1 MPAYARREIVPSG
14 EVGVYHC
21 VARCVRRAFLCG
33 VDFYSGQDYE
43 HRRDWIRERL
53 EHLASIFAIDICVY
67 TVMSNHLHLVL
78 RTRPDLVPEW
88 STEEVALRWMR
99 LHPPRDP
106 GTGQRT
112 EPSPGDI
119 NRIASN
125 PERIEQV
132 REQLASLSWFMRCLC
147 EPIVRCANKEDECT
161 GRFWEGRFHSQR
173 LIDEGAILA
182 GSIYVDL
189 NPIRAGMA
197 DTPEEAIY
205 TSAFDRICGLSNGGP
220 STMDGS
226 PSGLDV
232 LSSPEPSD
240 LPEPTSPGR
249 SDAWLCK
256 LSIDEGPDGASDTL
270 SLSAQS
276 EMVEVLEAEETQSTT
291 PPSPARRPALR
302 ASNQGFLP
310 IPLEHYLSLL
320 DWTGRRLRGPGQG
333 SIPTTLAPI
342 LERLGLKVDGWVE
355 TMRRFGQ
362 WFKTAVGHRASLK
375 ALAAQRG
382 KAWLY
387 GQAGA
392 ALAFR

>member
-1 MPAYARREIVPSG
+1 MPAYARREIVPSD

-21 VARCVRRAFLCG
+21 TARCVRRAFLCG
-33 VDFYSGQDYE
+33 VDSYSGQDYE
-43 HRRDWIRERL
+43 HRREWIRQRL

-67 TVMSNHLHLVL
+67 TVMSNHLHLVV

-88 STEEVALRWMR
+88 SAEDVAWRWMR

-132 REQLASLSWFMRCLC
+132 RGQLASLSWFMRCLC
-147 EPIVRCANKEDECT
+147 EPIARRANKEDECT

-197 DTPEEAIY
+197 ETPEEATY
-205 TSAFDRICGLSNGGP
+205 TSAFDRICGLSNDGP
-220 STMDGS
+220 SKMDGS

-240 LPEPTSPGR
+240 QPVPTSPGR

-256 LSIDEGPDGASDTL
+256 LSIDEGPNGASDTYRYRCL
-270 SLSAQS
+270 RRARWSKFSKPRKPNRRRPHRRRDVPLCGPQTKDFCRFRWNTISHFWIGPAASS
-276 EMVEVLEAEETQSTT
+276 EG
-291 PPSPARRPALR
+291 PAR
-302 ASNQGFLP
+302 G
-310 IPLEHYLSLL
+310 
-320 DWTGRRLRGPGQG
+320 
-333 SIPTTLAPI
+333 
-342 LERLGLKVDGWVE
+342 
-355 TMRRFGQ
+355 
-362 WFKTAVGHRASLK
+362 
-375 ALAAQRG
+375 
-382 KAWLY
+382 
-387 GQAGA
+387 
-392 ALAFR
+392 AFRRRSHRFWSGWD